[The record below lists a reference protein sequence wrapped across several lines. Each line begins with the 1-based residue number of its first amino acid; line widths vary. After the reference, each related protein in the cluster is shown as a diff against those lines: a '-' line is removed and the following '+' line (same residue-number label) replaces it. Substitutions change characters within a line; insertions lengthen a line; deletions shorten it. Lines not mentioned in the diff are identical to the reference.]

1 MSTFD
6 PETFEMKFA
15 MADVAT
21 DLYIQGD
28 GRFYIKDIAKE
39 VDITPAEVF
48 NYFPNKK
55 SILEFYYASL
65 IIRYEMMINEID
77 GFNSYTLSEKLSNF
91 AFTSF
96 DMLQEKETFVKA
108 TLSDYVLNSFSK
120 TDFEKELERIIKQF
134 LQNDDHISIS
144 STLVLNSYSYAFLR
158 RQFLELLRFWIND
171 TSEDKEL
178 SMELTDKATAVLEE
192 LMYNPVID
200 KSFDLAKFIHANRKA
215 FINNIPIVKQLCS
228 KIEIR

>member
-96 DMLQEKETFVKA
+96 DMLQEKEAFVEA
-108 TLSDYVLNSFSK
+108 TLSDYVLNSFTK

>member
-6 PETFEMKFA
+6 PETFELKFA
-15 MADVAT
+15 IADTAT
-21 DLYIQGD
+21 DLYEKGD
-28 GRFYIKDIAKE
+28 GQFYIKDIAKK
-39 VDITPAEVF
+39 VNITPAEVF

-55 SILEFYYASL
+55 SILKFYYGSL

-77 GFNSYTLSEKLSNF
+77 NFESYTISEKLSNF

-96 DMLQEKETFVKA
+96 DMLQEKEAFVEA
-108 TLSDYVLNSFSK
+108 TLSEFILNSFTK

-134 LQNDDHISIS
+134 LQNDDHISIA

-171 TSEDKEL
+171 TSKDKEL

-192 LMYNPVID
+192 LMYNPVLD
-200 KSFDLAKFIHANRKA
+200 KSFDLAKFVGANRKA

>member
-6 PETFEMKFA
+6 PETFELKFA
-15 MADVAT
+15 IADIAT
-21 DLYIQGD
+21 DLYIEGD
-28 GRFYIKDIAKE
+28 GKFYIKDIASKI
-39 VDITPAEVF
+39 DITPAEIF

-65 IIRYEMMINEID
+65 VIRYEMMINEIED
-77 GFNSYTLSEKLSNF
+77 FESYTLSEKLSNF

-96 DMLQEKETFVKA
+96 DMLQEKESFVEA
-108 TLSDYVLNSFSK
+108 TLSDFILNSFTK

-134 LQNDDHISIS
+134 LQNDDQISLA
-144 STLVLNSYSYAFLR
+144 STLFLNTYSYSFLR

-171 TSEDKEL
+171 TSENKEL
-178 SMELTDKATAVLEE
+178 SMELTDKATAVLQE
-192 LMYNPVID
+192 LMYNPILD
-200 KSFDLAKFIHANRKA
+200 KSFDLVKFVNSNRKA

>member
-6 PETFEMKFA
+6 PKTFELKFA
-15 MADVAT
+15 IADTAT
-21 DLYIQGD
+21 DLYVQGD
-28 GRFYIKDIAKE
+28 GQFYIKDIAKD

-65 IIRYEMMINEID
+65 VIRYEIMIAEID
-77 GFNSYTLSEKLSNF
+77 SFESYTLSEKFSNF

-96 DMLQEKETFVKA
+96 DMLQEKEAFVEA
-108 TLSDYVLNSFSK
+108 TLSEYILNSFTK

-134 LQNDDHISIS
+134 LQNDDHLSIA

-178 SMELTDKATAVLEE
+178 SMELTDKSTAVLEE
-192 LMYNPVID
+192 LMYNPVLD
-200 KSFDLAKFIHANRKA
+200 KSFDLAKFVNANRKA
-215 FINNIPIVKQLCS
+215 FIKNIPIVKQLCS

>member
-77 GFNSYTLSEKLSNF
+77 GFDSYTLSEKLSNF

-96 DMLQEKETFVKA
+96 DMLQEKEAFVEA
-108 TLSDYVLNSFSK
+108 TLSDYVLNSFTK

>member
-6 PETFEMKFA
+6 PETFELKFA
-15 MADVAT
+15 IADIGT
-21 DLYIQGD
+21 DLYVKGNGQ
-28 GRFYIKDIAKE
+28 FYIKDIAKE
-39 VDITPAEVF
+39 VDLTPAEVF

-65 IIRYEMMINEID
+65 VIRYEIMIAEID
-77 GFNSYTLSEKLSNF
+77 SFESYTLSEKFSNF

-96 DMLQEKETFVKA
+96 DMLQEKEAFVEA
-108 TLSDYVLNSFSK
+108 TLSEYILNSFTK

-134 LQNDDHISIS
+134 LQNDDHLSIA

-178 SMELTDKATAVLEE
+178 SMELTDKSTAVLEE
-192 LMYNPVID
+192 LMYNPVLD
-200 KSFDLAKFIHANRKA
+200 KSFDLAKFVNANRKA
-215 FINNIPIVKQLCS
+215 FIKNIPIVKQLCS

>member
-96 DMLQEKETFVKA
+96 DMLQEKETFVEA
-108 TLSDYVLNSFSK
+108 TLSDYVLNSFTK

-178 SMELTDKATAVLEE
+178 SMELTDKVTAVLEE

>member
-96 DMLQEKETFVKA
+96 DMLQEKETFVEA
-108 TLSDYVLNSFSK
+108 TLSDYVLNSFTK